1 MLHELLNDL
10 IDKNRKQAE
19 ALKNVIDVLE
29 EEKQALKENKPEL
42 LTELLSK
49 LQKVTASAMVA
60 EAERAKAAEALASFL
75 KCKPVVKD
83 ICSHL
88 EEEEANLLKASSADL
103 LKMVIS
109 IKQINYILSKQA
121 EEHRFLAELILERLK
136 FMTSSSKDNA
146 LTLDRRV

>member
-1 MLHELLNDL
+1 MLYSLLNDL
-10 IDKNRKQAE
+10 IEKNHKQAE

-42 LTELLSK
+42 LMELLNK
-49 LQKVTASAMVA
+49 LQQVTASAMIA

-83 ICSHL
+83 ICLHL
-88 EEEEANLLKASSADL
+88 KEEDANLLKASSADL

-146 LTLDRRV
+146 LTVDRRV